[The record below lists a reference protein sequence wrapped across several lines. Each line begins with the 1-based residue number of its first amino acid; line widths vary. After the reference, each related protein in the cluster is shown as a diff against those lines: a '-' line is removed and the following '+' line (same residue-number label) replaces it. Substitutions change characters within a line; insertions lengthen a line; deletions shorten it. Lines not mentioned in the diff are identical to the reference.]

1 MAAGLMQQSHMVPK
15 PLLALAGAA
24 ALAAG
29 CATEV
34 THPTKSTAEMQADID
49 LCTGEA
55 ERKYWM
61 DPIAALYNSYD
72 CLEAKGY
79 QRDRK
84 DFASKVERALGEAP
98 ARRAAASEPGK
109 PCKVPCRP

>member
-1 MAAGLMQQSHMVPK
+1 MAPPSLP
-15 PLLALAGAA
+15 ALIAA
-24 ALAAG
+24 ASLLAG
-29 CATEV
+29 CATQV
-34 THPTKSTAEMQADID
+34 SHPTKSTAEMQADID

-61 DPIAALYNSYD
+61 DPVAALYNSYD

-79 QRDRK
+79 QRDRS

-98 ARRAAASEPGK
+98 ARRAAATGPATPPPPAEPGK
-109 PCKVPCRP
+109 PCKVPCTP